1 MTQKALPKILIVDDK
16 VENLLALENV
26 LSDLPVTILRASSGK
41 EALSLLLRHD
51 FVVVLLDVRMPEMS
65 GIEAATLMRSHN
77 STMYTPLIFVSAQ
90 DSDELEQLKGYAV
103 GAVDYIIKP
112 INPEIL
118 LSKINMFLSLYI
130 QSSELKRQQEQIRR
144 LLEMNPDGMLVV
156 NPINKILYANPAA
169 LAMFDNSTE
178 QLVGSDFNFSTSSTD
193 ITEINVS
200 NDHIVEMHKVPID
213 WNGESVQLIIL
224 HDITAHKRTQA
235 QLIQLAEHDLLT
247 DLANRRHCLDFL
259 VKALARARRRDGFIA
274 VLFLDLNKF
283 KDINDILGHD
293 VGDELLKSVA
303 KRLNDCVREGD
314 LAARFGGDEFALILD
329 EISHPE
335 DAGVI
340 AKKILDT
347 LAKPH
352 ILKGK
357 ATVVGCSIGIATYP
371 LCGEEPE
378 DLLKAADLAMFH
390 AKSEGPSNYQFFA
403 ESMQNQLVRRLL
415 LEDSLRQALGNN
427 EFVLHYQ
434 PQVDTRSGQIIA
446 MEALL
451 RWNNAELGMI
461 GPDEFIPIAEKTG
474 LIVDI
479 GEWVIRTACQ
489 QVETCLNGFS
499 NADSIQT
506 MFRGVAVNVSM
517 SQLSQEDFV
526 QRLSNILRK
535 TNVNPDFLE
544 LELTESTMMENIEVA
559 GSVLKSLRQQGHNIA
574 VDDFG
579 TGYSSLSYLQHLSL
593 NALKIDQS
601 FVAKI
606 SKDIHSEVII
616 KTIIAMAHSLNM
628 RVIAEGVETE
638 EQVTFLRKNQCD
650 VMQGY
655 YFARP
660 LPAEKATLLLQDKE
674 NRESHTVSANKL
686 RIAG

>member
-489 QVETCLNGFS
+489 QVETWLNGFS